1 MTVKRNHANPYAV
14 QNTWNGTSI
23 RFILVTPENT
33 FAGRDL
39 RATVW
44 AVARR
49 SLAGGGEKLHLEVN
63 LNSQVN
69 RCGLS
74 IEDRWFIF
82 SF

>member
-1 MTVKRNHANPYAV
+1 MTVKRNHAKQYAV
-14 QNTWNGTSI
+14 QNTCNGKPI
-23 RFILVTPENT
+23 RFIFVTSENII
-33 FAGRDL
+33 AGRDL
-39 RATVW
+39 RATVL